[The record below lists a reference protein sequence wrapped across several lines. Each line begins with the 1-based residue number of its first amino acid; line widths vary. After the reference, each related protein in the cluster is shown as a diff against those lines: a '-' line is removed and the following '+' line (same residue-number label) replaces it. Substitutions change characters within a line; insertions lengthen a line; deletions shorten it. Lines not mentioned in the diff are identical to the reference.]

1 MDHIIPP
8 QKISTVCMTA
18 AMPGHALCLVCEAAI
33 LAQTSPE
40 LAGLSTRRG
49 KNAMGPGSGQLAATL
64 ASCMGSMSAPYK
76 SKLPTIAVND
86 IINVKNSQQ
95 RPQDVLLDE
104 MTKEFSTIASNGVHA
119 IKHAANVARR
129 PGMYQDVSGWGSRPN
144 ACCCRMPSMYT
155 HQPAATR
162 LPERAGNTHGRMYV
176 DLTVSDSKIR
186 YIGRLVIRLLH

>member
-1 MDHIIPP
+1 MDHTIPP
-8 QKISTVCMTA
+8 QKINTVCMTA

-49 KNAMGPGSGQLAATL
+49 KKAMGPGSAQLAATL
-64 ASCMGSMSAPYK
+64 ASCIGSTSAPYN

-86 IINVKNSQQ
+86 IINVKNNQQ

-104 MTKEFSTIASNGVHA
+104 ITKEFSAKASNGVQA
-119 IKHAANVARR
+119 IRHAANVARR
-129 PGMYQDVSGWGSRPN
+129 PGMYQDVSGWGSRPK
-144 ACCCRMPSMYT
+144 ACCCMMPSMYT

-162 LPERAGNTHGRMYV
+162 LPETTGSTHGRMHV
-176 DLTVSDSKIR
+176 DLTVSDSKSR
-186 YIGRLVIRLLH
+186 YIGTLVIRLLH